1 MNALKPIL
9 LSLLTAAGLP
19 LAGVSAE
26 PSATNINPA
35 LLYYQAFL
43 VAPAPLPQAEWDYLA
58 SKEGRTQRLPDRYA
72 EIVAGYD
79 SQFALVRQAA
89 LATVPCDWGADL
101 SLGPDTPLPYLARA
115 KATVIAAR
123 LRVAWD
129 LQHDRQADA
138 CDDLLASLCLARNVS
153 RDGILISVL
162 VQIAMEAIACTTV
175 AENFGQFSPE
185 TLKRL
190 ADGLESLPARGT
202 VAGCVPTKK
211 VLNEDWTLRRIQELQ
226 RANSG
231 DDDKVMAAIHD
242 MFAHV
247 FDLRSRAGIT
257 SDEEADGA
265 NWWARLTQ
273 AAGGT
278 SEGVAR
284 LVTELG
290 PSDQK
295 LASVMASPYGQYGN
309 QVKQLESE
317 LEQSSNPL
325 LSLGF
330 SAWENSRAREF
341 KALVFLA
348 MVRAATEYRLHGA
361 AGLQQVSDPCG
372 QGPFALR
379 RFVLEGVD
387 RGFELKSANVTGHFQ
402 QVLIFVEKEGPPFF
416 VDGPF
421 AGQARQ

>member
-1 MNALKPIL
+1 MKTLRSIS
-9 LSLLTAAGLP
+9 LSLLIVAGP
-19 LAGVSAE
+19 LAGVNGQ
-26 PSATNINPA
+26 PLRTDINPA
-35 LLYYQAFL
+35 LLYYQSYL

-58 SKEGRTQRLPDRYA
+58 SKEGRSQRLPDRYA

-79 SQFALVRQAA
+79 NQFALVRQAA
-89 LATVPCDWGADL
+89 RVTLPCDWGTDL
-101 SLGPDTPLPYLARA
+101 SAGPETLLPYLARA
-115 KATVIAAR
+115 KAIVVAAS
-123 LRVAWD
+123 LRVAWE
-129 LQHDRQADA
+129 LQHDRQVDA

-153 RDGILISVL
+153 RDGILISAL
-162 VQIAMEAIACTTV
+162 VQIAMEAIACINV

-185 TLKRL
+185 TLKLL
-190 ADGLESLPARGT
+190 ADGMESLPARGT

-226 RANSG
+226 RANPG
-231 DDDKVMAAIHD
+231 DDAKVMASIHD
-242 MFAHV
+242 LFAHI
-247 FDLRSRAGIT
+247 FDLRSRAGIA
-257 SDEEADGA
+257 SDNEADGA

-284 LVTELG
+284 LVGELG
-290 PSDQK
+290 PFDQK
-295 LASVMASPYGQYGN
+295 LASVMALPYGQYGN
-309 QVKQLESE
+309 QVKQFEAE
-317 LEQSSNPL
+317 LEQSPNPL

-330 SAWENSRAREF
+330 PAWENSRAREF

-348 MVRAATEYRLHGA
+348 MVRAATEYKLHGA

-372 QGPFALR
+372 QGPFAFR
-379 RFVLEGVD
+379 RFVLQGVD
-387 RGFELKSANVTGHFQ
+387 RGFELKSANVTGQFQ

-416 VDGPF
+416 VDGPY